1 MIDPFLLL
9 RIWPELL
16 RDALISLSCQ
26 IKVFLLEW
34 IGSSKHAFERV
45 VVLDLSHDHWI
56 HELDDAILVLLSSL
70 FQLLSLFW
78 CQGTCFLCLFNL
90 LNALMNV
97 EQISRFVSSLVT
109 WYAVGALIHVEELLK
124 EFSIC
129 WLILGS
135 CHILIEAY
143 PMLRINIISF
153 DVIVH
158 LVLIKHGEGPRLQS
172 DFDEGIITSSIEVQ
186 LLLEDLFVASS
197 VNPFLPISRLV
208 LFLVEMELLEE
219 LIDFD
224 EVFR

>member
-1 MIDPFLLL
+1 MAPSFEDSHSLFELIFDIQPSTLKELAKCSSIFNQGVSITPNYGLVLVRHNQEVRQCNNMIDPFLLL

-34 IGSSKHAFERV
+34 IGSFKHAFERV

-109 WYAVGALIHVEELLK
+109 WYAVGALIHVE
-124 EFSIC
+124 
-129 WLILGS
+129 
-135 CHILIEAY
+135 
-143 PMLRINIISF
+143 
-153 DVIVH
+153 
-158 LVLIKHGEGPRLQS
+158 
-172 DFDEGIITSSIEVQ
+172 
-186 LLLEDLFVASS
+186 
-197 VNPFLPISRLV
+197 
-208 LFLVEMELLEE
+208 
-219 LIDFD
+219 
-224 EVFR
+224 